1 MATEKI
7 TITCTH
13 CGEMF
18 QVQYNFGGS
27 GTISKQHTPN
37 GCGKSTKLQ
46 FSGGKLTGTK
56 KG

>member
-1 MATEKI
+1 MATVKT

-27 GTISKQHTPN
+27 GEISKQHSP
-37 GCGKSTKLQ
+37 GCGKSTKLK

-56 KG
+56 KA